1 MLRARRC
8 VRRAG
13 SPARSGARVIKNVTK
28 PPQRAPFRR
37 CAASRLAARTRAS
50 CWVYLACGK
59 HRYGITCRGSCAR
72 ALGLGRRSVT
82 ARLGGRRARR
92 GAAAQRAG
100 ARRARKAAAPGGTP
114 LQVCEEPSVPTTLKG
129 ALPRARAVAAQAL
142 VTKLLHAW
150 ALLHL
155 RFHLVTCYHF
165 WALWGAPTEALCAS
179 DTARWSSARALFAP
193 HGQCAH

>member
-1 MLRARRC
+1 MSGQLR
-8 VRRAG
+8 VRAG
-13 SPARSGARVIKNVTK
+13 PLEALCDGYTWRQT
-28 PPQRAPFRR
+28 
-37 CAASRLAARTRAS
+37 CA
-50 CWVYLACGK
+50 
-59 HRYGITCRGSCAR
+59 
-72 ALGLGRRSVT
+72 
-82 ARLGGRRARR
+82 R

-155 RFHLVTCYHF
+155 RFYLVVSF
-165 WALWGAPTEALCAS
+165 LVFQNVFGGAAGEKMTVGSPKIDRLKPTLPFLQC
-179 DTARWSSARALFAP
+179 RWK
-193 HGQCAH
+193 

>member
-1 MLRARRC
+1 MSGQLRAR
-8 VRRAG
+8 AG
-13 SPARSGARVIKNVTK
+13 PREALCDSYTWRQT
-28 PPQRAPFRR
+28 
-37 CAASRLAARTRAS
+37 CA
-50 CWVYLACGK
+50 
-59 HRYGITCRGSCAR
+59 
-72 ALGLGRRSVT
+72 
-82 ARLGGRRARR
+82 R

-155 RFHLVTCYHF
+155 RFHLVCLGSSLCEHF
-165 WALWGAPTEALCAS
+165 VRKLVRKLRRASPAQVVKVEVKSRYSAPQSVKVTLEEAVTSHARFLGLTPTLSRQPTSPSHDHLS
-179 DTARWSSARALFAP
+179 DR
-193 HGQCAH
+193 

>member
-1 MLRARRC
+1 MSGQLRAR
-8 VRRAG
+8 AG
-13 SPARSGARVIKNVTK
+13 PREALCDGCTWRQT
-28 PPQRAPFRR
+28 
-37 CAASRLAARTRAS
+37 CA
-50 CWVYLACGK
+50 
-59 HRYGITCRGSCAR
+59 
-72 ALGLGRRSVT
+72 
-82 ARLGGRRARR
+82 R

-155 RFHLVTCYHF
+155 RFHLVPVPNFLRIYSQLDTYRSR
-165 WALWGAPTEALCAS
+165 WAQRRQSWGLRHLPRRLARTVPRRRAAHRRAAAQQLVVPRLRHRAPRRRRRPPERLKFGLS
-179 DTARWSSARALFAP
+179 PMFFHRM
-193 HGQCAH
+193 